1 MAPLATAVAPGHKEL
16 LRCYRTLYTEHPH
29 ALLPL
34 ETALPEELQYPA
46 RDLYR
51 TVLTMI
57 LSVRMADSRL
67 APSLGKLFASYP
79 DFQSL
84 NGVSPSQLHGI
95 LRAAGIVL
103 NNPSRNGN
111 GARLWG
117 LLGLYF
123 GPWQQHITEQHLDT
137 LRSLQV
143 RGFGNKVVRLL
154 QAYCFGNATVLPLD
168 TPAFQALQSYC
179 FYRAWK
185 LDQARRDVED
195 KLRGIPGV
203 SLVDFHELLRLRGQ
217 AGHIQ
222 PNCLTAKQRRI
233 IIGWHAWRL
242 LLPTHAQPLTP
253 TWVRQHLVQNTE
265 LATALVHSVRPML
278 PRTRLSLPVAWSRTV
293 L

>member
-1 MAPLATAVAPGHKEL
+1 MGPCATAGAPGHKEL
-16 LRCYRTLYTEHPH
+16 LQCYRTLYTEHPH

-51 TVLTMI
+51 TMLTMI

-67 APSLGKLFASYP
+67 ALSLGKLFTGYP
-79 DFQSL
+79 NFQSL
-84 NGVSPSQLHGI
+84 NGVSQSQLHGI

-103 NNPSRNGN
+103 NDPRRNGN

-117 LLGLYF
+117 LLALYF
-123 GPWQQHITEQHLDT
+123 GPWQQHITEQQLET

-143 RGFGNKVVRLL
+143 RGFGEKVVRLL

-168 TPAFQALQSYC
+168 TPAFQALQAC
-179 FYRAWK
+179 GFYKGWK

-195 KLRGIPGV
+195 KLRGVHGV
-203 SLVDFHELLRLRGQ
+203 ALVNLHELLRFRGQ

-233 IIGWHAWRL
+233 ILGWHAWRL
-242 LLPTHAQPLTP
+242 LLPTHARPLTC
-253 TWVRQHLVQNTE
+253 TWVQQHLVQNAE
-265 LATALVHSVRPML
+265 LAAALVHSVHPML
-278 PRTRLSLPVAWSRTV
+278 TSTSLSPPVAWSRV
-293 L
+293 DA

>member
-1 MAPLATAVAPGHKEL
+1 MGSLATTGAPERRAL

-67 APSLGKLFASYP
+67 APSLGKLFAGYP

-84 NGVSPSQLHGI
+84 NGVSQSQLHGI

-103 NNPSRNGN
+103 NDPSRNGN

-117 LLGLYF
+117 LLALYF
-123 GPWQQHITEQHLDT
+123 GPWQQHVTEQHLDT

-143 RGFGNKVVRLL
+143 RGFGDKVVRLL
-154 QAYCFGNATVLPLD
+154 QAYCFGNAIVLPLD
-168 TPAFQALQSYC
+168 TPAFQTLQDYG
-179 FYRAWK
+179 FYGGWK
-185 LDQARRDVED
+185 LDQARCDVED
-195 KLRGIPGV
+195 KLRGVCGV
-203 SLVDFHELLRLRGQ
+203 SLVDFHELLRFRGQ

-222 PNCLTAKQRRI
+222 ANCLTAKQRRI

-242 LLPTHAQPLTP
+242 LLPTHARPPTR
-253 TWVRQHLVQNTE
+253 TWVRQHLVQSAE
-265 LATALVHSVRPML
+265 LAAALVHSVRPML
-278 PRTRLSLPVAWSRTV
+278 PRTSLSLPVAWSRV
-293 L
+293 DL